1 MNRWK
6 QSRMTLLSLLVILSL
21 LIAACGGGEEETAPA
36 APATA
41 PTETP
46 VPAEP
51 TKAPEEPTKAPEAPA
66 ASAAVTETTTTTT
79 TEAAAPAAAAP
90 AMPEVTMTAGGSAEK
105 SVEAAKQYAGTT
117 LNVTWESGLQA
128 QDPLLF
134 SGPLWEKLT
143 GIKINV
149 IEVPF
154 PELYSKAVQEHLG
167 GTGAYD
173 VISYSPAWTGDLAD
187 AGVIDPL
194 DEYIA
199 KYGAELDDVLPTYKG
214 LMTWKGKNYG
224 LFDDGDVFVMYYR
237 KDWFE
242 DAANKDEFKAKFGHD
257 LVVPTTWQEWDE
269 ACQFFTE
276 KLSADK
282 KYGCAI
288 QRAEGQAY
296 LWFMDHFR
304 ANGGQFFDGEM
315 KATINNEIGVQT
327 LTAMFNSNKFMPPGI
342 EKWGFIEILSSWMA
356 GDLGMIITW
365 PPIGRWSAGYGTDT
379 EQLQWVPANQIA
391 GKVGYGVPPGGHPE
405 LAGGFNLGVSADS
418 KNKDAAYLFVQWLQ
432 SPDVSKARVKL
443 QFALRDPYRQAHFD
457 DEGYK
462 TLWPDAPAYLDTLKK
477 GAEVGVH
484 DLGIPGA
491 REYEQAL
498 DRAVTAAYAG
508 TDPQEALDTA
518 AAAWDEITDNIGVDE
533 QKASYDE
540 YVSSRAPNVYPEK

>member
-1 MNRWK
+1 MKRWK
-6 QSRMTLLSLLVILSL
+6 RSRMSWLSLLVVLSL
-21 LIAACGGGEEETAPA
+21 VLAACGGGEEAAPA
-36 APATA
+36 APAEA
-41 PTETP
+41 PK
-46 VPAEP
+46 AEP
-51 TKAPEEPTKAPEAPA
+51 TKAEEPTKAPEAPA

-79 TEAAAPAAAAP
+79 TASAAPAAAAP
-90 AMPEVTMTAGGSAEK
+90 AMPEVTMTPGGSAEK
-105 SVEAAKQYAGTT
+105 AVEAAKQYAGST

-134 SGPLWEKLT
+134 SGPLWEQLT

-173 VISYSPAWTGDLAD
+173 VINYSPAWTGDLAD
-187 AGVIDPL
+187 AGVLEPL
-194 DEYIA
+194 DDYIA

-214 LMTWKGKNYG
+214 LMNWKGKNYG

-276 KLSADK
+276 KLSAEK
-282 KYGCAI
+282 KYGCGI

-304 ANGGQFFDGEM
+304 ANGGKFFDDAM
-315 KATINNEIGVQT
+315 KATINDATGVQT
-327 LTAMFNSNKFMPPGI
+327 LTEMVNSNKFMPPGI
-342 EKWGFIEILSSWMA
+342 EKWGFIEILSAWMA

-379 EQLQWVPANQIA
+379 EQLNWVPKNQIA
-391 GKVGYGVPPGGHPE
+391 GKVGYAVPPGGHPE

-418 KNKDAAYLFVQWLQ
+418 QNKEAAYLFVQWLQ

-443 QFALRDPYRQAHFD
+443 QFALRDPYRQSHFD
-457 DEGYK
+457 DEGYQ
-462 TLWPDAPAYLDTLKK
+462 TLWPEAPAYLATLKQ

-498 DRAVTAAYAG
+498 DRAITAAYAG
-508 TDPQEALDTA
+508 TDPQEALDQA
-518 AAAWDEITDNIGVDE
+518 ASEWDEITDNIGVDE
-533 QKASYDE
+533 QKAAYDE
-540 YVSSRAPNVYPEK
+540 YVASRAPNVYPEQ